1 MGQIISKGFNAT
13 RMDMQK
19 SSAHLYQTLMGSHR
33 SGQFGSMEWGWQ
45 VAHLGQRWQVRQAL
59 GARNRRSLAD
69 IGWLPEG
76 RQVCWHQ
83 AAVDANSFEIL
94 LFLAAK
100 GWSKFG
106 KGTLKEYLRLIKTS
120 LTSLWTNGHGGPIRW
135 PSASIAL
142 NSICVKLGAMMR
154 MQRNIQHQ
162 SKSWFGHTGSVKSVA
177 YHPDISKARWIVS
190 GGCDK
195 TVRLWD
201 LKEGRAEMVWE
212 RTEAVD
218 SVNYGGVDHILWSG
232 TKMET
237 CMIGF
242 RVKSSNIMD
251 TESKV
256 FVRCIE
262 PWSRAQCNRQT
273 MVWTLH
279 CLRRCQRIPR
289 IRARG
294 RGHFVWSP
302 DEGFIAAALRVSLC
316 HPNWAAFSAGGTN
329 RAVWAKE
336 GLQHLG
342 NLEGALMLKALFS
355 PHCSRCV
362 CLHFFVVLAGD
373 VPMSMWPLVWQ
384 SRLARSHVL
393 AGMQ

>member
-294 RGHFVWSP
+294 RGHFVS
-302 DEGFIAAALRVSLC
+302 GVLTRVSSPQPYEYPFVIRIGQPFQQVAPTEQCGLKK
-316 HPNWAAFSAGGTN
+316 AFST
-329 RAVWAKE
+329 
-336 GLQHLG
+336 
-342 NLEGALMLKALFS
+342 
-355 PHCSRCV
+355 
-362 CLHFFVVLAGD
+362 
-373 VPMSMWPLVWQ
+373 
-384 SRLARSHVL
+384 
-393 AGMQ
+393 